1 MLHRHRAALMPR
13 IIRPVEGPIATVPL
27 EAGNAAPPLTTTY
40 SDQEGTEHTLSEHL
54 SEGPLVIGLYK
65 ASCVASK
72 AMMPLL
78 NRLQDRYAGDSL
90 HVYGVAQDSA
100 NVTKSFVR
108 RTGVNYP
115 ILIEGEEYPLSR
127 AFDIFAT
134 PTVYV
139 IDKDGE
145 ITYSTMG
152 FLRDQVNDISAA
164 LAAALG
170 REAETIVSDDEEEIP
185 RFVPG

>member
-1 MLHRHRAALMPR
+1 MLHRQCAALSPR
-13 IIRPVEGPIATVPL
+13 IAKPVEGTIATVPL
-27 EAGNAAPPLTTTY
+27 EAGNSAPPLTTTY
-40 SDQEGTEHTLSEHL
+40 PDQEGNEHTLSDHL
-54 SEGPLVIGLYK
+54 NDGPLVIGLYK

-78 NRLQDRYAGDSL
+78 NRLQDRHSGAGL

-108 RTGVNYP
+108 RTGVAYP
-115 ILIEGEEYPLSR
+115 ILIEGEDYPISR
-127 AFDIFAT
+127 EFDIFAT

-139 IDKDGE
+139 IDKGGQ

-152 FLRDQVNDISAA
+152 FLRDQINDIAA
-164 LAAALG
+164 AVAAALG
-170 REAETIVSDDEEEIP
+170 REAETIVSDDEEDIP

>member
-1 MLHRHRAALMPR
+1 M
-13 IIRPVEGPIATVPL
+13 PL
-27 EAGNAAPPLTTTY
+27 EAGNAAPPLTTSY
-40 SDQEGTEHTLSEHL
+40 PDQEGTEHTISEHL
-54 SEGPLVIGLYK
+54 TDGPVVVGLYK
-65 ASCVASK
+65 ASCAASK

-78 NRLQDRYAGDSL
+78 NRLNDRYAEKGL
-90 HVYGVAQDSA
+90 AVYGVAQDSA
-100 NVTKSFVR
+100 NVTRSFVR
-108 RTGVNYP
+108 RSGTNYP

-139 IDKDGE
+139 IDRDGQ

-152 FLRDQVNDISAA
+152 FMRDQVNDIAA
-164 LAAALG
+164 AVTAALG
-170 REAETIVSDDEEEIP
+170 LEAETIVSDDEEDIP

>member
-1 MLHRHRAALMPR
+1 MPR
-13 IIRPVEGPIATVPL
+13 
-27 EAGNAAPPLTTTY
+27 EAGDDAPPLDTPY
-40 SDQEGTEHTLSEHL
+40 PDQEGNEHNLAAEL
-54 SEGPLVIGLYK
+54 KEGPLVIGLFK
-65 ASCVASK
+65 SSCAASK

-78 NRLQDRYAGDSL
+78 NRLQDRWGDKGL
-90 HVYGVAQDSA
+90 KVFGIGQDSP
-100 NVTKSFVR
+100 NVTRSFVR
-108 RTGVNYP
+108 RTGVQFP

-139 IDKDGE
+139 IDRVGK

-152 FLRDQVNDISAA
+152 FLRDQVNDI
-164 LAAALG
+164 AAAAAATVG
-170 REAETIVSDDEEEIP
+170 AEPEPVVSDDEEEIP

>member
-1 MLHRHRAALMPR
+1 MLPRHRAALSPR
-13 IIRPVEGPIATVPL
+13 VTRTVEGTNANVPL

-40 SDQEGTEHTLSEHL
+40 PDQEGTEHTLSEHL
-54 SEGPLVIGLYK
+54 TDGALLIGLYK
-65 ASCVASK
+65 ASCAASK

-78 NRLQDRYAGDSL
+78 NRLQDRYADHGLS
-90 HVYGVAQDSA
+90 VFGVAQDSP
-100 NVTKSFVR
+100 NVTRSFVR
-108 RTGVNYP
+108 RSGVAYP
-115 ILIEGEEYPLSR
+115 MLIEGEDYPLSR

-139 IDKDGE
+139 IDRDGQ

-152 FLRDQVNDISAA
+152 FLRDQVNDVAA
-164 LAAALG
+164 AVAAALG
-170 REAETIVSDDEEEIP
+170 LEAETVVSDDEEDIP

>member
-1 MLHRHRAALMPR
+1 MLHRHRAAMSPR
-13 IIRPVEGPIATVPL
+13 VTRTVEGTNANVPL
-27 EAGNAAPPLTTTY
+27 ETGNAAPSLMTTY
-40 SDQEGTEHTLSEHL
+40 PDQEGTDHTPGEHL
-54 SEGPLVIGLYK
+54 SEGPLLIGLYK
-65 ASCVASK
+65 ASCAASK

-78 NRLQDRYAGDSL
+78 NRLQDRYAEHGL

-108 RTGVNYP
+108 RTGVAYP
-115 ILIEGEEYPLSR
+115 MLIEGEDYPLSR

-139 IDKDGE
+139 IDRDGQ

-152 FLRDQVNDISAA
+152 FLRDQVNDIAA
-164 LAAALG
+164 AVAAALG
-170 REAETIVSDDEEEIP
+170 VDAETIVSDDEEDIP